1 MSKPG
6 VRLLTVALCATVAV
20 TAAAAQK
27 DGQIL
32 ERSLEKG
39 TSIERVTYASD
50 GLAVVALVYRPAA
63 PSGKLP
69 AVIYNRG
76 GYTAVDTPEQ
86 LQPLFET
93 LGKAGFAVIA
103 PMLRESYGAPGKDE
117 VGGADLR
124 DLMNVL
130 PLAKNLGFVDPDA
143 LFLLGES
150 RGGMMTYQAI
160 RDGFPAR
167 AAVTW
172 GAFTDFN
179 ALIEAHP
186 DVYQPL
192 VRKIFENYE
201 QRAAEIHERRSALV
215 WADKLNVPV
224 MILQGGADRGVDAT
238 HALRLTSRLQELKKP
253 FELHILKDGNHT
265 LSNVREERDRLIVD
279 WLRRNLK

>member
-1 MSKPG
+1 M
-6 VRLLTVALCATVAV
+6 
-20 TAAAAQK
+20 AAPQ
-27 DGQIL
+27 DGEIL
-32 ERSLEKG
+32 ERAPVKG
-39 TSIERVTYASD
+39 TSLERVTYASD
-50 GLAVVALVYRPAA
+50 GLAVVALVYRPAT

-69 AVIYNRG
+69 TVIYNRG

-86 LQPLFET
+86 LQPFFET

-124 DLMNVL
+124 DLMNVVA
-130 PLAKNLGFVDPDA
+130 LAQNLGFDPDA

-201 QRAAEIHERRSALV
+201 QRSKEIHERRSALV
-215 WADKLNVPV
+215 WADKLNVPL
-224 MILQGGADRGVDAT
+224 MILHGGADRGVDAA
-238 HALRLTSRLQELKKP
+238 HVFRLASRLHELKKP
-253 FELHILKDGNHT
+253 FELHVLKDGNHT
-265 LSNVREERDRLIVD
+265 LKNLRDERDRLIVD
-279 WLRRNLK
+279 WLKRNLK